1 MLPGIPFEITFSSF
15 NTFNTNNAPT
25 MTETHEQILAAVRSF
40 VTDLFTHK
48 SDPRFV
54 FHNLDHTEEVADAC
68 SMIADHYSL
77 TEDDRFVLSI
87 AAWFHDTGYTS
98 GHPEGHEDISIQI
111 ASDFLHQHAVEDTVI
126 QRVNS
131 AIQATKMPQSPLSQV
146 EKIICDADLMHL
158 ATDDFKA
165 KNQLLRQERENFL
178 HTKISKKEWRKG
190 NIEFLG
196 KHKYFTDYGQQYLE
210 PKKLDNLNNIRKKKD
225 RQEMEKE
232 EEPEAFP
239 YVFGVNAGAT
249 KKEDAKNAERGVQT
263 MFRNTAH
270 NHMELSSM
278 ADSKAHILISVSSIV
293 ISVTLSFLIARL
305 AFYPQYIIPT
315 ILLVVTCLGS
325 VTFSIL
331 STRPSISKGQ
341 FTEEDI
347 RNKKTNLLFFGN
359 FYRMQLEDYQWG
371 MNQMIK
377 DKEYLYN
384 TIMMDIYYLGVVLA
398 KKYKFLRIA
407 YTIFMYGL
415 IVTVIAFAIAAIT
428 TEASTPATTATTP
441 VIDY

>member
-1 MLPGIPFEITFSSF
+1 
-15 NTFNTNNAPT
+15 
-25 MTETHEQILAAVRSF
+25 MTETHEQLLSAVRNF
-40 VTDLFTHK
+40 VTDLFANK
-48 SDPRFV
+48 LDPRFV
-54 FHNLDHTEEVADAC
+54 FHNLEHTEEVADAC
-68 SMIADHYSL
+68 SRIADYYSL
-77 TEDDRFVLSI
+77 SGEDRFVLSI

-98 GHPEGHEDISIQI
+98 GHPEGHEDVSVQI
-111 ASDFLHQHAVEDTVI
+111 ASDFLHQHNVEESII
-126 QRVNS
+126 QRVTS

-146 EKIICDADLMHL
+146 EKIICDSDLMHL
-158 ATDDFKA
+158 ATDDFNA
-165 KNQLLRQERENFL
+165 RNQLLKQERENL
-178 HTKISKKEWRKG
+178 LDTKITKKEWRKG
-190 NIEFLG
+190 NIQFLES
-196 KHKYFTDYGQQYLE
+196 HKYFTDYGQQYLE
-210 PKKLDNLNNIRKKKD
+210 PKKVENLNTLRKKKD
-225 RQEMEKE
+225 RKETEKE

-239 YVFGVNAGAT
+239 YVFGVKAPIPD
-249 KKEDAKNAERGVQT
+249 KQDAKNAERGVQT

-270 NHMELSSM
+270 NHMQLSSM

-293 ISVTLSFLIARL
+293 LSVTLSFLIARL
-305 AFYPQYIIPT
+305 SFYPQFIIPT
-315 ILLVVTCLGS
+315 IILVLTCLGS

-347 RNKKTNLLFFGN
+347 RSKKTNLLFFGN

-398 KKYKFLRIA
+398 KKYRFLRIA
-407 YTIFMYGL
+407 YTIFMWGL
-415 IVTVIAFAIAAIT
+415 IIAVIAFAIAAIT
-428 TEASTPATTATTP
+428 TEATASSTPKNIP

>member
-1 MLPGIPFEITFSSF
+1 
-15 NTFNTNNAPT
+15 
-25 MTETHEQILAAVRSF
+25 MTETHEQLLSAVRNF
-40 VTDLFTHK
+40 VTDLFANK
-48 SDPRFV
+48 LDPRFV
-54 FHNLDHTEEVADAC
+54 FHNLEHTEEVADAC
-68 SMIADHYSL
+68 SRIADHYSL
-77 TEDDRFVLSI
+77 SGEDRFVLSI

-98 GHPEGHEDISIQI
+98 GHPEGHEDVSVQI
-111 ASDFLHQHAVEDTVI
+111 ASDFLHQHNVEESII
-126 QRVNS
+126 QRVTS

-146 EKIICDADLMHL
+146 EKIICDSDLMHL
-158 ATDDFKA
+158 ATDDFNA
-165 KNQLLRQERENFL
+165 RNQLLKQERENL
-178 HTKISKKEWRKG
+178 LDTKITKKEWRKG
-190 NIEFLG
+190 NIQFLES
-196 KHKYFTDYGQQYLE
+196 HKYFTDYGQQYLE
-210 PKKLDNLNNIRKKKD
+210 PKKVENLNTLRKKKD
-225 RQEMEKE
+225 RKETEKE

-239 YVFGVNAGAT
+239 YVFGVKAPIPD
-249 KKEDAKNAERGVQT
+249 KQDAKNAERGVQT

-270 NHMELSSM
+270 NHMQLSSM

-293 ISVTLSFLIARL
+293 LSVTLSFLIARL
-305 AFYPQYIIPT
+305 SFYPQFIIPT
-315 ILLVVTCLGS
+315 IILVLTCLGS

-347 RNKKTNLLFFGN
+347 RSKKTNLLFFGN

-398 KKYKFLRIA
+398 KKYRFLRIA
-407 YTIFMYGL
+407 YTIFMWGL
-415 IVTVIAFAIAAIT
+415 IVAVIAFAIAAIT
-428 TEASTPATTATTP
+428 TEATASSTPKNIP

>member
-1 MLPGIPFEITFSSF
+1 
-15 NTFNTNNAPT
+15 
-25 MTETHEQILAAVRSF
+25 MTETHEQLLPAVRNF
-40 VTDLFTHK
+40 VTDLFANK
-48 SDPRFV
+48 LDPQFV
-54 FHNLDHTEEVADAC
+54 FHNLEHTEEVADAC
-68 SMIADHYSL
+68 SRIADHYSL
-77 TEDDRFVLSI
+77 SEEDRFVLSL

-98 GHPEGHEDISIQI
+98 GHPEGHEDVSVQI
-111 ASDFLHQHAVEDTVI
+111 ASDFLHQHNVEEAII

-158 ATDDFKA
+158 ATEDFNA
-165 KNQLLRQERENFL
+165 RNQLLKQERENIL
-178 HTKISKKEWRKG
+178 DTKITKKEWRKG
-190 NIEFLG
+190 NIQFLES
-196 KHKYFTDYGQQYLE
+196 HKYFTDYGQQYLE
-210 PKKLDNLNNIRKKKD
+210 PKKVENLNTLRKKKD
-225 RQEMEKE
+225 RKETEKE

-239 YVFGVNAGAT
+239 YVFGVKT
-249 KKEDAKNAERGVQT
+249 PIPDKQDAKNAERGVQT

-270 NHMELSSM
+270 NHMQLSSM

-293 ISVTLSFLIARL
+293 LSVTLSFLIARL
-305 AFYPQYIIPT
+305 SFYPQFIIPT
-315 ILLVVTCLGS
+315 IILVLTCLGS

-347 RNKKTNLLFFGN
+347 RSKKTNLLFFGN
-359 FYRMQLEDYQWG
+359 FYRMELEDYQWG

-398 KKYKFLRIA
+398 KKYRFLRIA
-407 YTIFMYGL
+407 YTIFMWGL
-415 IVTVIAFAIAAIT
+415 IIAVIAFAIAAIT
-428 TEASTPATTATTP
+428 TEATASSTAKNIP